1 MSFRRILVLAGI
13 LLILFLGMY
22 TWNQRT
28 RMLDDL
34 AANVGLELTG
44 AVLAPLRALQ
54 DSTREFWQRYFDLV
68 NVREENRRLKTRLE
82 DLEARLEAH
91 GESLAEL
98 ERLRQLVDLP
108 GDPGW
113 KPVGARVLAGRMG
126 PNAVLSS
133 IVINRGYVTGGRPN
147 TPVITNKGLVG
158 RILRASPHTA
168 NALLLTD
175 PGSRVAV
182 AAQTS
187 RAFGILTGRG
197 SGRPLEVN
205 FVRRD
210 ASIKQ
215 GDILITAGLDQKFP
229 KGIPAARVVSVAPS
243 DYTQFLAVEAEPL
256 VDLHHLE
263 EVVLLEPTGIVR
275 LPDEP
280 DDAPAEFVGPP
291 APPKKAAP

>member
-1 MSFRRILVLAGI
+1 MTFRRILILAGI

-28 RMLDDL
+28 RMLDDF

-54 DSTREFWQRYFDLV
+54 DTTREFWQRYFDLV
-68 NVREENRRLKTRLE
+68 NVREENRRLKARLE
-82 DLEARLEAH
+82 DLEERLEAH
-91 GESLAEL
+91 RESLAEL

-108 GDPGW
+108 RDPAW

-133 IVINRGYVTGGRPN
+133 VVINRGYVTGGRPN
-147 TPVITNKGLVG
+147 TPVVTNKGLVG

-168 NALLLTD
+168 NAMLLTD

-187 RAFGILTGRG
+187 RALGILAGKG
-197 SGRPLEVN
+197 SGRLLEVN

-210 ASIKQ
+210 ADIKQ

-243 DYTQFLAVEAEPL
+243 DYTQFLSVEAEPL

-263 EVVLLEPTGIVR
+263 EVVLLEPTGSIR
-275 LPDEP
+275 LPEEP

-291 APPKKAAP
+291 APPKTAAP

>member
-1 MSFRRILVLAGI
+1 M

-28 RMLDDL
+28 RTLDDF

-54 DSTREFWQRYFDLV
+54 DSTREFWQRYLDLV
-68 NVREENRRLKTRLE
+68 NVREENERLRARLE
-82 DLEARLEAH
+82 DLEARLETH
-91 GESLAEL
+91 RESLAEL
-98 ERLRQLVDLP
+98 ERLRRLVDLP
-108 GDPGW
+108 KDSGW

-126 PNAVLSS
+126 PNAVLAS

-158 RILRASPHTA
+158 RILRAGPHTA

-175 PGSRVAV
+175 PGSRIAV

-187 RAFGILTGRG
+187 RSFGILTGKG

-210 ASIKQ
+210 ADIRK
-215 GDILITAGLDQKFP
+215 GDILITASLDQKFP

-263 EVVLLEPTGIVR
+263 EVVLLEPTGAVG
-275 LPDEP
+275 LPDEA
-280 DDAPAEFVGPP
+280 DEAPAEFVGPP
-291 APPKKAAP
+291 APSKTAAP

>member
-1 MSFRRILVLAGI
+1 VTFRRILILAGI

-28 RMLDDL
+28 RMLDDF
-34 AANVGLELTG
+34 ADNVGLELTG

-54 DSTREFWQRYFDLV
+54 DAAREFWQRYFDLV
-68 NVREENRRLKTRLE
+68 NVREENRRLQTLLE
-82 DLEARLEAH
+82 GLEARLETH
-91 GESLAEL
+91 RESLAEL
-98 ERLRQLVDLP
+98 ERLRLLVNLP
-108 GDPGW
+108 GNPGW
-113 KPVGARVLAGRMG
+113 KSVGARVLAGRMG

-147 TPVITNKGLVG
+147 TPVVTDKGLVG

-168 NALLLTD
+168 NAMLLTD

-182 AAQTS
+182 AAQAS
-187 RAFGILTGRG
+187 RDLGILTGRG
-197 SGRPLEVN
+197 AGRPLEVN

-210 ASIKQ
+210 ANIRQ
-215 GDILITAGLDQKFP
+215 GDILITTGLDQKFP

-263 EVVLLEPTGIVR
+263 EVLLLESTGIMR
-275 LPDEP
+275 LPEE
-280 DDAPAEFVGPP
+280 APAEFVGPP
-291 APPKKAAP
+291 MPPKRATP

>member
-1 MSFRRILVLAGI
+1 MTFRRILILAGI

-28 RMLDDL
+28 RMLDDF
-34 AANVGLELTG
+34 ADNVGLELTG

-54 DSTREFWQRYFDLV
+54 DAAREFWQRYFDLV
-68 NVREENRRLKTRLE
+68 NVREENRRLQTLLE
-82 DLEARLEAH
+82 GLEARLETH
-91 GESLAEL
+91 RESLAEL
-98 ERLRQLVDLP
+98 ERLRLLVNLP
-108 GDPGW
+108 GNPGW
-113 KPVGARVLAGRMG
+113 KSVGARVLAGRMG

-147 TPVITNKGLVG
+147 TPVVTDKGLVG

-168 NALLLTD
+168 NAMLLTD

-182 AAQTS
+182 AAQAS
-187 RAFGILTGRG
+187 RDLGILTGRG
-197 SGRPLEVN
+197 AGRPLEVN

-210 ASIKQ
+210 ANIRQ
-215 GDILITAGLDQKFP
+215 GDILITTGLDQKFP

-263 EVVLLEPTGIVR
+263 EVLLLESTGIMR
-275 LPDEP
+275 LPEE
-280 DDAPAEFVGPP
+280 APAEFVGPP
-291 APPKKAAP
+291 MPPKRATP